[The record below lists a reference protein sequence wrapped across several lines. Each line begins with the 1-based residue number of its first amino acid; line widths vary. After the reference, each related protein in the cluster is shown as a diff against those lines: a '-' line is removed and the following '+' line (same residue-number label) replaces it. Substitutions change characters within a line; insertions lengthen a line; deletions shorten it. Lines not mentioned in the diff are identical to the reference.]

1 MPFWEYRTLCGRE
14 SWGDEYKLKWLAVLG
29 GCNVDEI
36 KSAVDFWM
44 SDGENDSATSPE
56 SLDI

>member
-1 MPFWEYRTLCGRE
+1 MNIGHSGVEKAG
-14 SWGDEYKLKWLAVLG
+14 GDEYKLKWMAVLG

-44 SDGENDSATSPE
+44 SDGENDNATFPE

>member
-1 MPFWEYRTLCGRE
+1 VNIGHSGAEKAG
-14 SWGDEYKLKWLAVLG
+14 GDEYKLKWLAVLG

-44 SDGENDSATSPE
+44 SDGENDSATFPE